1 MPIWKWLWPRKDAP
15 RKIRI
20 HLVPDSGDE
29 PLSVEVPL
37 AVLRFL
43 ALLIVGGILA
53 ILFLI
58 FSSSSLI
65 LEKQKNRV
73 LERHLE
79 ENTAQLSRMNT
90 LERELEE
97 SAVLLYR
104 MQTLF
109 GEGTLPPDS
118 LIPEQILR
126 ERALAEG
133 LPQRENLLQ
142 RGEQQVLS
150 AMPSTWPLRGWITQ
164 EFHGQHGH
172 DYHAGIDIA
181 AEPGT
186 PVRAAGDGVVLVA
199 GWNDEYG
206 NFVLL
211 DHGFGVT
218 SLYGHNSHL
227 GVRKED
233 RVERGDILGY
243 VGSTGRSTAPHL
255 HFEIRRNGI
264 PEDPKSYLLD

>member
-1 MPIWKWLWPRKDAP
+1 MPFWKWIWPRGAGP

-29 PLSVEVPL
+29 SVSAEISLGFLRLLTLLFLGGLL
-37 AVLRFL
+37 AVL
-43 ALLIVGGILA
+43 ILV
-53 ILFLI
+53 L
-58 FSSSSLI
+58 SSSSLI

-73 LERHLE
+73 LERQIQE
-79 ENTAQLSRMNT
+79 KVVRLSRMNS
-90 LERELEE
+90 LERQLEE
-97 SAVLLYR
+97 SALLLYR
-104 MQTLF
+104 MQVMLS
-109 GEGTLPPDS
+109 EGAAPPDS
-118 LIPEQILR
+118 LLSNQAIRDLQFTEGPLLKEGQLHRGERQILR
-126 ERALAEG
+126 
-133 LPQRENLLQ
+133 
-142 RGEQQVLS
+142 S
-150 AMPSTWPLRGWITQ
+150 MPSRWPLRGWITQ
-164 EFHGQHGH
+164 EFQGRHGPG
-172 DYHAGIDIA
+172 YHAGMDIA

-186 PVRAAGDGVVLVA
+186 PVRASGDGVVLVV

-227 GVRKED
+227 SVRKED
-233 RVERGDILGY
+233 RLERGDILGY
-243 VGSTGRSTAPHL
+243 VGNTGRSTAPHL